1 MTKGIFITGTG
12 TEVGKTIVTAGLLY
26 LLRSRGYNA
35 TYFKGALSG
44 VTEDHGNALP
54 MDTSVVCQVSNL
66 EEDLENI
73 TPYIFKTPVS
83 PHLAAKIEGDPIR
96 KEKIIEKYNALKEK
110 YDYIIA
116 EGSGGIVCPLI
127 DDERGIYLLQDLIKD
142 LNMNVIVVASA
153 TLGTIN
159 HTVLTVNYIQNLGVE
174 VNGIII
180 NGYKDNLL
188 CNDNIVMIKKLTNV
202 PILGVVPLID
212 NLSNTDSWVNNIRE
226 TIEKSIEIEDLINC
240 MDDI

>member
-44 VTEDHGNALP
+44 VTEDDGNALP

-66 EEDLENI
+66 KEDLENI

-83 PHLAAKIEGDPIR
+83 PHLAAKLEENPIS
-96 KEKIIEKYNALKEK
+96 KEMIIEKYNALKEK

-127 DDERGIYLLQDLIKD
+127 DDERGVYLLQDLIKD

-159 HTVLTVNYIQNLGVE
+159 HTVLTVNYIQNLGIE
-174 VNGIII
+174 VKGIII
-180 NGYKDNLL
+180 NCYKNNLL

-202 PILGVVPLID
+202 PILSVVPLID
-212 NLSNTDSWVNNIRE
+212 ILSNTDSWVNNIRE

-240 MDDI
+240 MDNI